1 MQRDR
6 LPART
11 IARPAQAAIDQNV
24 NFFRY
29 RVVTR
34 KQFDVDKYARAMLTP
49 LHTVSEKTIRSAALR
64 YNYSMNEAR
73 KRL

>member
-6 LPART
+6 HPART
-11 IARPAQAAIDQNV
+11 IARPARDATDQNV
-24 NFFRY
+24 NFSRY
-29 RVVTR
+29 GVATR
-34 KQFDVDKYARAMLTP
+34 KQLDVDNYARAKLTP
-49 LHTVSEKTIRSAALR
+49 LRLVSEKIIRSAALR

>member
-6 LPART
+6 HPART
-11 IARPAQAAIDQNV
+11 IARPAQAATDQNV
-24 NFFRY
+24 NFSRY
-29 RVVTR
+29 GVATR
-34 KQFDVDKYARAMLTP
+34 KQLDVDNYARAKLTP
-49 LHTVSEKTIRSAALR
+49 LRLVSEKIIRSAALR